1 MDRYILELHWLNAK
15 YKVVCTEE
23 GKGVIVC
30 LDGAYFSGPAL
41 RLAAKINSNDRIR
54 LDFTEQ
60 YAILLKSYHIATLS
74 WGEVVYAGNIVYLK
88 DASIH
93 ISNFSKVPKFL
104 NDDFLVIDT
113 SLHEED
119 THNNYLNYNTKT
131 FSSLRENYI
140 F

>member
-1 MDRYILELHWLNAK
+1 MDKYVLELHWLNVRYVEDA
-15 YKVVCTEE
+15 E
-23 GKGVIVC
+23 GVAVY

-41 RLAAKINSNDRIR
+41 RLAVKINNNDRIR

-60 YAILLKSYHIATLS
+60 YAILLKNYHIAVLS
-74 WGEVVYAGNIVYLK
+74 WGEVVYVGNIIYLK

-93 ISNFSKVPKFL
+93 VSNFSKVPKFL
-104 NDDFLVIDT
+104 SDDFLVIDT

-131 FSSLRENYI
+131 FSPLRENYI
-140 F
+140 FSG

>member
-1 MDRYILELHWLNAK
+1 MDKYILELHWLNVRYIK
-15 YKVVCTEE
+15 GDEGVV
-23 GKGVIVC
+23 VY

-41 RLAAKINSNDRIR
+41 RLAAKINNNDSIK

-88 DASIH
+88 DALIH
-93 ISNFSKVPKFL
+93 VSNFSKVPKFL
-104 NDDFLVIDT
+104 SDDFLVIDT

-119 THNNYLNYNTKT
+119 IHNNYLNYNTKT

-140 F
+140 FDG